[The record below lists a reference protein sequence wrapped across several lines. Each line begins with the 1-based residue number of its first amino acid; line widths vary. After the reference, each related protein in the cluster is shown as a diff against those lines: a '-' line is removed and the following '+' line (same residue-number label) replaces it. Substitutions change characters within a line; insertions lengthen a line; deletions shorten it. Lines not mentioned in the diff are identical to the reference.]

1 MPKIYRDPREGRTL
15 VLCPP
20 GIGSFLRATP
30 ALKVLV
36 DALGPDR
43 VSVFA
48 TTPAVAG
55 VARASGMFQRVYSW
69 SPERDGWLK
78 AAALL
83 AEIRDDRFTHSLTL
97 FPASHWTFSLFQFV
111 GGAAFR
117 AGFRYPHER
126 LADLVQHHS
135 LPLALTH
142 DVQQNLRLVEMFL
155 QDEFVNPV
163 APFLPVA
170 PQAPPHMPGTPF
182 FACHP
187 GASMERGRFDK
198 RLSPDAFAALIRN
211 VHRETGWKCVL
222 VGGPE
227 EQAVRAAVAMDCR
240 EALADAVETKT
251 LAGTAGLLEGARFF
265 LGNDSGP
272 LHLAAA
278 VGTRCAAYFG
288 PSDETLSG
296 PYGHEDEVSDPLN
309 PQPRHLILRRDGSRP
324 IRTLETIGR
333 TVRLP
338 RADVRA
344 RWDLDLA
351 RAWPRLRTWITSL

>member
-20 GIGSFLRATP
+20 GVGSFLRATP
-30 ALKVLV
+30 ALNVLV
-36 DALGPDR
+36 EALGSER
-43 VSVFA
+43 VALFS
-48 TTPAVAG
+48 TTPAVASM
-55 VARASGMFQRVYSW
+55 ARASGLFQRVYSW

-111 GGAAFR
+111 GGAPFR
-117 AGFRYPHER
+117 AGFRYPHQR
-126 LADLVQHHS
+126 LAELVQHHS
-135 LPLALTH
+135 LPLAMTH
-142 DVQQNLRLVEMFL
+142 DVQQNLRLAEMFL
-155 QDEFVNPV
+155 QDEFMHPV

-170 PQAPPHMPGTPF
+170 PRMPPQTPATPF

-198 RLSPDAFAALIRN
+198 RLSPDVFAALIRN

-222 VGGPE
+222 IGGPE

-240 EALADAVETKT
+240 EALAPPVETGT
-251 LAGTAGLLEGARFF
+251 LAEPAGVLGAARFF

-288 PSDETLSG
+288 PSDETLSSPHG
-296 PYGHEDEVSDPLN
+296 CDEMMGSPGN
-309 PQPRHLILRRDGSRP
+309 PQPRHLILRRENSVP
-324 IRTLETIGR
+324 VRTLDAIGR
-333 TVRLP
+333 PVRLT
-338 RADVRA
+338 RAEVRE
-344 RWDLDLA
+344 RWNLDPA
-351 RAWPRLRTWITSL
+351 QAWPRLKDWLASL